1 MGATPRTS
9 TTLLRDLAQDSQH
22 ARWGEFVARYRPMME
37 AYLRERFPHVDVDDA
52 VQETLIALIKS
63 MPVYRYVPEETGRFH
78 SYLTGILRH
87 KALRQVRSDRQRA
100 KIAEMF
106 CNGESTLGRA
116 RSPSAPYGTGRDGRA
131 RSPSAPHNEMP
142 DDEQSWREALME
154 IALQQLLADESVHA
168 RTREVFRRVAVNGE
182 KPEDVGSSLGITRNA
197 VDQMKSRMTLR
208 LKELVR
214 ALEKA
219 DGNGRQE

>member
-1 MGATPRTS
+1 MAKTPTTS
-9 TTLLRDLAQDSQH
+9 TTLLRDLARDSQH

-87 KALRQVRSDRQRA
+87 KALRQVRSDRKRA
-100 KIAEMF
+100 KIREVL
-106 CNGESTLGRA
+106 CQNEPQNESQ
-116 RSPSAPYGTGRDGRA
+116 
-131 RSPSAPHNEMP
+131 
-142 DDEQSWREALME
+142 DDEQSWRESLME

>member
-1 MGATPRTS
+1 MANIPTTS

-63 MPVYRYVPEETGRFH
+63 MPVYRYVPEETGHFH

-87 KALRQVRSDRQRA
+87 KALRQVRSDQQRA
-100 KIAEMF
+100 KISEMLR
-106 CNGESTLGRA
+106 NGESTLGRA
-116 RSPSAPYGTGRDGRA
+116 RSSVSPE
-131 RSPSAPHNEMP
+131 RSEPRKRSLEVCTPHNEMP
-142 DDEQSWREALME
+142 GDEQSWREALME

>member
-1 MGATPRTS
+1 MAKTPTTS
-9 TTLLRDLAQDSQH
+9 TTLLRDLARDSQH

-87 KALRQVRSDRQRA
+87 RTLRQVRSDRKRA
-100 KIAEMF
+100 KIREVL
-106 CNGESTLGRA
+106 CQ
-116 RSPSAPYGTGRDGRA
+116 
-131 RSPSAPHNEMP
+131 NEP
-142 DDEQSWREALME
+142 QNEIQDDEQSWRESLME

-182 KPEDVGSSLGITRNA
+182 KPEAVGSSLGIARNA

-219 DGNGRQE
+219 DGNDRQK

>member
-1 MGATPRTS
+1 MAKTPTTS
-9 TTLLRDLAQDSQH
+9 TTLLRDLARDSQH

-87 KALRQVRSDRQRA
+87 KALRQVRSDRKRA
-100 KIAEMF
+100 KIREVL
-106 CNGESTLGRA
+106 CQ
-116 RSPSAPYGTGRDGRA
+116 
-131 RSPSAPHNEMP
+131 NEP
-142 DDEQSWREALME
+142 QNEIQDDEQSWRESLME

-182 KPEDVGSSLGITRNA
+182 KPEAVGSSLGIARNA

-219 DGNGRQE
+219 DGNDRQK

>member
-1 MGATPRTS
+1 MAKIPTTS

-63 MPVYRYVPEETGRFH
+63 MPVYRYLPEETGHFH

-100 KIAEMF
+100 KIAEMLR
-106 CNGESTLGRA
+106 NGESTLGRA
-116 RSPSAPYGTGRDGRA
+116 RSPSAPYGTGRDDRA

-142 DDEQSWREALME
+142 GDEQSWREALME

>member
-63 MPVYRYVPEETGRFH
+63 MPVYRYVPEETGHFH

-142 DDEQSWREALME
+142 DDEQSWREALLE

>member
-63 MPVYRYVPEETGRFH
+63 MPVYRYVPEETGHFH

-142 DDEQSWREALME
+142 GDEQSWREALME

>member
-1 MGATPRTS
+1 MGATPQTS

-63 MPVYRYVPEETGRFH
+63 MPVYRYVPEETGHFH

-106 CNGESTLGRA
+106 CNGESILGRA

-142 DDEQSWREALME
+142 DDEQSWREALLE